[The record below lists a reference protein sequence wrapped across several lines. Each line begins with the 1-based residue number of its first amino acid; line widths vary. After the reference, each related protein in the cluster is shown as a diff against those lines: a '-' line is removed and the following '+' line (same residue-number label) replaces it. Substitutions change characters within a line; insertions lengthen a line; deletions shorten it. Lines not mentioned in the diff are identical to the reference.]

1 MWQKMAFAVKELI
14 WVRLALSHGV
24 CAPAHVQTQHR
35 HSACS
40 SLYIAEEEAHD
51 KLFKTEANTLHLQY
65 VWTHFVLKDG
75 DDFCSAHLNIIF
87 SWACFSF
94 CFSYSA
100 LDEPQTVPAVC
111 GHHHHSNTTL
121 YFFTHTLYSSSLKVR
136 SSSGS
141 ASSFFFF
148 LLFVSYMNPIL

>member
-1 MWQKMAFAVKELI
+1 M
-14 WVRLALSHGV
+14 RLALSHGV

-35 HSACS
+35 HSAGS

-51 KLFKTEANTLHLQY
+51 KLFKTEADTLHLQY

-87 SWACFSF
+87 SWACFSFCFSF

-136 SSSGS
+136 FSSGS
-141 ASSFFFF
+141 ASLFFFCFF
-148 LLFVSYMNPIL
+148 LILIIYFKFVSYMNPIL